1 MRLFHRLFGL
11 FAAILITILALSG
24 AYLSVLPTLDRA
36 GTVTASGRLSVAD
49 VAGRIER
56 IYPTIEQI
64 TRTPAGGIVASYLED
79 GRAVS
84 SVIDPASGR
93 AVDQAAPSSAETW
106 VKDLHRSLF
115 LGDGGRATAGIG
127 AFALLVLTLSG
138 LQMTARRAGGW
149 RRLLRRARGTV
160 AQRLHIGLGK
170 LAALGAVLSTVTALY
185 MSLATFGLIPDGSS
199 QAASALPVAASAG
212 PALPAER
219 LPALQ
224 GVELSQLREL
234 TFPDPSDPADAY
246 GLTTTSG
253 EGFVDPATGQILA
266 WQDNGV
272 AKQVYEFIYM
282 LHTGQGLWWLGLML
296 GASALCVSVLGGAGA
311 AIWWGQRRGRS
322 RISRNAAA
330 ASADTVILVGS
341 EGGSTWGFARTL
353 HDALVA
359 LGHRVHT
366 APMNS
371 IADRYPVARRMFVLA
386 ATYGDGEAPASAAS
400 FLKRIDRMDTPR
412 FPVAVLGFGDRQFP
426 AFCRF
431 ARDVETALRGKGWKR
446 LMPLAGIDR
455 QSTQEF
461 SRWGDALSAVM
472 GKAVRLTHVA
482 ELPRTQTLT
491 LLERADY
498 GAEVQ
503 APTAIL
509 RFSLPDAGLA
519 PRLSGRAWQR
529 FEAGDLIGV
538 MVPGCATPRYYSLAS
553 SSRDGAVEICVRKQP
568 GGACSTLLHA
578 LRPGD
583 GIQAFVRRNSGFRTL
598 PGRRPV
604 ILVGAGAGVGPLA
617 GFIRANGKARPMH
630 LYFGGRHPASDFL
643 YRDEIAG
650 WLGDG
655 RLTCVSAVFSRIAGG
670 GYVQDLLHEDAER
683 LRVLIAGGAQ
693 IMVCGGR
700 EMALGVMEALVQI
713 ISPLGLTPQTLKA
726 QGRYVEDIY

>member
-24 AYLSVLPTLDRA
+24 AYLSVLPALDSA
-36 GTVTASGRLSVAD
+36 GTVAASRWLSIAD
-49 VAGRIER
+49 VAGRIVR
-56 IYPTIEQI
+56 LYPDVEQI
-64 TRTPAGGIVASYLED
+64 TRTPSGRIVASYLQN

-93 AVDQAAPSSAETW
+93 AVDQAAPSSAEIW

-115 LGDGGRATAGIG
+115 LGDGGRVASGIS
-127 AFALLVLTLSG
+127 ALALLVLTLSG

-149 RRLLRRARGTV
+149 RRLLGRSRGTG
-160 AQRLHIGLGK
+160 AQRLHVGLGK

-185 MSLATFGLIPDGSS
+185 MSLATFGLIPDGS
-199 QAASALPVAASAG
+199 QAASAVPVAASAG
-212 PALPAER
+212 SALPVER

-224 GVELSQLREL
+224 GIALDQLREL
-234 TFPDPSDPADAY
+234 TFPDPSDPSDAY
-246 GLTTTSG
+246 SLTTTSG

-266 WQDNGV
+266 WQDDGV
-272 AKQVYEFIYM
+272 AKQIYEFIYM

-296 GASALCVSVLGGAGA
+296 GASALCVPALGGAGA
-311 AIWWGQRRGRS
+311 AIWWSQVRHRP
-322 RISRNAAA
+322 RITRNAAA
-330 ASADTVILVGS
+330 TSADTVILVGS

-353 HDALVA
+353 HNALVA

-400 FLKRIDRMDTPR
+400 FLKRIDRMAAPR

-446 LMPLAGIDR
+446 LMPLAEIDR

-472 GKAVRLTHVA
+472 GEAVRLTHAA

-509 RFSLPDAGLA
+509 RFSLPDVGLA
-519 PRLSGRAWQR
+519 LRLSGRAWQR
-529 FEAGDLIGV
+529 FEAGDLLGIV
-538 MVPGCATPRYYSLAS
+538 APGFTSPRYYSLAS
-553 SSRDGAVEICVRKQP
+553 SSCDGSAEICVRKLP
-568 GGACSTLLHA
+568 GGACSSLLHA

-583 GIQAFVRRNSGFRTL
+583 SIQAFVKRNSGFRPL

-683 LRVLIAGGAQ
+683 LRSLIAGGAQ

-700 EMALGVMEALVQI
+700 EMAAGVMEALAQVV
-713 ISPLGLTPQTLKA
+713 SPLGLTPQALKA
-726 QGRYVEDIY
+726 QGRYVEDVY